1 MMQQCPNGHLYDDA
15 KNSSCPYCNA
25 APDPMMSTAPVG
37 GYDAIHAGG
46 AMMYEDGG
54 MTPTEAIGSPISGG
68 AFPVTEPLES
78 VFEKTKPIFE
88 NEKGIVP
95 VCGWLICLEGEKRG
109 EDFKIR
115 GEQTTIGRGFDNH
128 INLDFDDK
136 ISHGANA
143 IIAYDRRNN
152 KFFIYQKENRNNI
165 YVNNS
170 LLLVP
175 VEIHDYDI
183 IEIGE
188 TKMLFRSLCND
199 LFMWEDNK

>member
-25 APDPMMSTAPVG
+25 SPDPMMSTMPVG
-37 GYDAIHAGG
+37 GIDSMPPVG
-46 AMMYEDGG
+46 MVMEDG
-54 MTPTEAIGSPISGG
+54 MTPTEAIGSPAGG
-68 AFPVTEPLES
+68 GFPITEPLDPG
-78 VFEKTKPIFE
+78 FRKTEPIYK
-88 NEKGIVP
+88 NEKDIVP
-95 VCGWLICLEGEKRG
+95 ITGWLVCLEGEKRG

-115 GEQTTIGRGFDNH
+115 GEQTTIGRGPENA
-128 INLDFDDK
+128 IQLDFDDK
-136 ISHGANA
+136 ISMGANA

-175 VEIHDYDI
+175 VEIHDYDV

-188 TKMLFRSLCND
+188 TKMLFRSFCND
-199 LFMWEDNK
+199 QFVWSENKKN